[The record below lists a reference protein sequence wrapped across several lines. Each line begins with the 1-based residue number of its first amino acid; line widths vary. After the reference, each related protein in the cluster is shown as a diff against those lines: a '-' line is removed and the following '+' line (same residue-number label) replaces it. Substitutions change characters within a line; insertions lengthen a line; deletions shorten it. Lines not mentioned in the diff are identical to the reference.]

1 MNKTGMYV
9 AVFGLMAIF
18 TASLLLTTAY
28 SSTKNNPSINLGDN
42 IIKVKKAW
50 QNFYLTADNISS
62 DEFGKIVTNVCPI
75 GNENPLKNSLKS
87 LFDQLGGKI
96 SGTNILCTYTI
107 NGLTINENAPA
118 CNLTLDLRINCT
130 QAYQKDNKSVMETQY
145 TKNAKIK
152 ISKQMQP

>member
-50 QNFYLTADNISS
+50 QNFYITADRISS
-62 DEFGKIVTNVCPI
+62 DEFGKIVTDICPA
-75 GNENPLKNSLKS
+75 GNENQLKNTLKI
-87 LFDQLGGKI
+87 LFDQLVGKI
-96 SGTNILCTYTI
+96 SGANISCTYMLDNITI
-107 NGLTINENAPA
+107 TENNPA
-118 CNLTLDLRINCT
+118 CNLSINLRVNCT
-130 QAYQKDNKSVMETQY
+130 QAYQKDSKAVMEIRY
-145 TKNAKIK
+145 NKNAELK